1 MKIVLEQ
8 DELDYIEYATDANSG
23 IDAKELQ
30 DRYEKTMASNF
41 EQDIDDL
48 ANEMHGELE
57 GRLNELREKE
67 RVCSLDKDEIYELC
81 ELEAKL

>member
-1 MKIVLEQ
+1 MKVILEN
-8 DELDYIEYATDANSG
+8 DELDYIKYATDANSG
-23 IDAKELQ
+23 VDAKELQ
-30 DRYEKTMASNF
+30 NRYEQTMASNF

-57 GRLNELREKE
+57 ERLNELREKE
-67 RVCSLDKDEIYELC
+67 RVCSLDKDEIYELS